1 MSAVFF
7 VVLIFA
13 LAMYSQ
19 KKGVGKNKALSNLY
33 MVRQRFGVFFIGLF
47 FFIFLGLTVY
57 KLTQKADPESDIP
70 PLTSKQ
76 KIVLLVA
83 TTVLGLLFALSI
95 WWLQTVKKWST
106 KQRANLQKVDMFFD
120 AADVIGGIWKD

>member
-7 VVLIFA
+7 VFIILA

-19 KKGVGKNKALSNLY
+19 KKGVGKNKALSNFY

-57 KLTQKADPESDIP
+57 KLTQKPDPESNMP
-70 PLTSKQ
+70 PITSKQ
-76 KIVLLVA
+76 KIFLLVV
-83 TTVLGLLFALSI
+83 TTGLGLLFALSI
-95 WWLQTVKKWST
+95 WWLQTVKKWPT

-120 AADVIGGIWKD
+120 ATDVIGGIWKQ

>member
-1 MSAVFF
+1 MSVVFF

-19 KKGVGKNKALSNLY
+19 KKGVGKNKALSNFY
-33 MVRQRFGVFFIGLF
+33 MIRQRFGVFFLGLL
-47 FFIFLGLTVY
+47 FFIFLGLTIY
-57 KLTQKADPESDIP
+57 KLTQKPDPESHMP
-70 PLTSKQ
+70 PMTVTDKV
-76 KIVLLVA
+76 VLLAA
-83 TTVLGLLFALSI
+83 TTFFGLMFALSI

-120 AADVIGGIWKD
+120 AADVMGGIWKD